1 VTIRVPRGVPFSAV
15 ALPDDLEQRVSALE
29 RQMAELRER
38 VALANGDADAARVLA
53 AGADRDVGEVRAELR
68 AHTRALSALRETQV
82 EFQQAQLRFGAEL
95 QAQHA
100 ELQEQR
106 VELVALD
113 GRVRDGFATM
123 SAGMSEITRLLE
135 RIARGE

>member
-1 VTIRVPRGVPFSAV
+1 VTIRVPLGVPFSAV

-29 RQMAELRER
+29 REMAELRER

-68 AHTRALSALRETQV
+68 AHTRALNALRETQV
-82 EFQQAQLRFGAEL
+82 EFQQAQLGVGAEL
-95 QAQHA
+95 QAQRA

>member
-1 VTIRVPRGVPFSAV
+1 VP
-15 ALPDDLEQRVSALE
+15 LPDDLEQRVSALE
-29 RQMAELRER
+29 REMAELRER
-38 VALANGDADAARVLA
+38 VELANGDADAARVLA

-68 AHTRALSALRETQV
+68 AHTRALNALRETQV
-82 EFQQAQLRFGAEL
+82 EFQQAQRRYG
-95 QAQHA
+95 A

-106 VELVALD
+106 AELAALD

-123 SAGMSEITRLLE
+123 NTGMTEITRLLE

>member
-1 VTIRVPRGVPFSAV
+1 VP
-15 ALPDDLEQRVSALE
+15 LPDDLEQRVSALE
-29 RQMAELRER
+29 REMAELRER

-68 AHTRALSALRETQV
+68 AHTRALNALRETQV
-82 EFQQAQLRFGAEL
+82 ELQQAQLRFGAEL
-95 QAQHA
+95 QVQRA

-106 VELVALD
+106 SELVALD

-123 SAGMSEITRLLE
+123 SVGMAEITRLLE